1 MTPRARAL
9 VDSGCDV
16 TSFPDAWAAELGIDL
31 EECPAFAGVTAAGK
45 DGPSAQPRRCPGGV
59 DAIVLGQ
66 KIHLEAVFR
75 PGLPIILVGREDF
88 FSYFK
93 VAFDQKAKIMRLE
106 SYATVSVST

>member
-16 TSFPDAWAAELGIDL
+16 TSFPSAWAEELGIDL
-31 EECPAFAGVTAAGK
+31 GECPAFAGVTAAGK
-45 DGPSAQPRRCPGGV
+45 DGAKAAEQPRRWPPGV
-59 DAIVLGQ
+59 DALVLGQ
-66 KIHLEAVFR
+66 KIHLQAVFR
-75 PGLPIILVGREDF
+75 PGLPIVLLGREDF

-106 SYATVSVST
+106 SYATSN